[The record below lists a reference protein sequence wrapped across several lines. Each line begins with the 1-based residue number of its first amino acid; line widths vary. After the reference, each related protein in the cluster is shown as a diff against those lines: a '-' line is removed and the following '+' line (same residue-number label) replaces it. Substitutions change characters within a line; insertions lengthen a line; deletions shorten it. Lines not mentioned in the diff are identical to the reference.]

1 MQPIEGLQGADD
13 DSAARW
19 DRANVHAFDGT
30 YGDYLLAKVGKVFPD
45 LIRQVL

>member
-1 MQPIEGLQGADD
+1 LPGADD

-30 YGDYLLAKVGKVFPD
+30 YGEYLLAKVGKVFPD
-45 LIRQVL
+45 LGGQVL